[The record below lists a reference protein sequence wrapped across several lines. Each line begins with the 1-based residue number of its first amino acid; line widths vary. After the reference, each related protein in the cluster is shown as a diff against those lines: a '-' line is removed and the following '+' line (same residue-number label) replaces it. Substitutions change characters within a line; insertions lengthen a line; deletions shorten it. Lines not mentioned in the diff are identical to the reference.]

1 MIRMVFFAPYPEILP
16 IIQQVFS
23 ERPDRD
29 EFQYEVIQDFFNNP
43 LENITADV
51 AIARGF
57 TAHSMQKKC
66 IICTE
71 LRVTGYDVMAAIDL
85 CLKLTTVKKIA
96 IVGAFNMVYGA
107 ENAESIYPDIRISC
121 YPIMDETQLEQMI
134 RQAISDGNGAIVGGY
149 TTVMIARNYNIPAV
163 MIKSGREAVNN
174 AIAEAKI
181 AAEISFREKE
191 RSNEIANIMNYSFQG
206 IISTDRQGRITF
218 ANSYCHTLFK
228 EELMESLVSLTTTI
242 SRFSSA
248 AVSSRIVRFTSF
260 DTSMAEALCCF

>member
-57 TAHSMQKKC
+57 TAHSMQKKG

-107 ENAESIYPDIRISC
+107 ENAESIYPDIQISC

-228 EELMESLVSLTTTI
+228 DVKSSFLQHPIKEYFPSIPADLVGP
-242 SRFSSA
+242 
-248 AVSSRIVRFTSF
+248 AVSP
-260 DTSMAEALCCF
+260 